1 MERKM
6 KTIEEWRTHW
16 DNKKDITNPI
26 ELNGYC
32 LKGKPI
38 EKSKYNDAVIQ
49 PTLELLE
56 LDNDSKILDVGCGSG
71 MFLYE
76 FEKMGLEAFG
86 TDISNALLERFKGKS
101 KTFACAA
108 HELPFYDEFFNRILM
123 VSVAIYFEN
132 FNYFK
137 TVVLK
142 CLSILK
148 LQGIFLIG
156 DINLGIKPDGNQYQ
170 WYNKHEMVD
179 FLDSLGYPYSI
190 MTQNK
195 IKRTINKRWDIL
207 IYKE

>member
-1 MERKM
+1 MVNTVKAYDDVATTFADDSF
-6 KTIEEWRTHW
+6 KWT
-16 DNKKDITNPI
+16 
-26 ELNGYC
+26 
-32 LKGKPI
+32 
-38 EKSKYNDAVIQ
+38 
-49 PTLELLE
+49 PTDLLDE
-56 LDNDSKILDVGCGSG
+56 FSALLTPGSKILDVGCGSG